1 MRRQR
6 GTDTDRRTT
15 PADSK
20 AGAYHG
26 IVRFEVLGSMRVVAA
41 AHSGGRIAATTE
53 LSLGGPKQRFVLARL
68 VAEPNRV
75 VSVDRLVDGLW
86 GDDPPETARHT
97 VQAYISELR
106 KTLGSLVERDN
117 AGYRIRVSGDTLDT
131 LDFEARVAEA
141 RTRAPLDP
149 SGAVTEFEAALGLWR
164 GPAFDDFSDQ
174 PFLQV
179 EAARLE
185 ELRLAVV
192 EELMQAR
199 LSTGQHAAVIV
210 ELERL
215 TRDHPYREELRAL
228 HMVAL
233 YRSGRQADALRAY
246 QATREVLGEE
256 LGILPSPRLR
266 RLEEQILLQDP
277 DLDPASGRAERGP
290 PTNRWLDNPYLGLRP
305 FREADYARFFGQDQ
319 LVERLVARVLGATRF
334 TALVGPSGS
343 GKSSAVQAGLVPHL
357 RRDHPE
363 VLIAQMQPGSQPH
376 VVLEAA
382 LGQLP
387 GVDHWSVAQLLA
399 SGTGGLLAC
408 VSAVLGDGSSRLL
421 LVVDQFEELFTMVD
435 PAEASRFLALLANA
449 ADDRDGRVHVLVT
462 LRADFYDRPLA
473 DPHLGQLF
481 ADNVVSV
488 VALGPDQLEAAA
500 TLPARQLDIAVE
512 PRLVARLVADVAGQP
527 NALPLFQYAM
537 TEVFDGRDGPV
548 LDLATYERIGG
559 VRKAVARRAES
570 LYGQLDP
577 AEQDAA
583 RQLFLR
589 IVTVSGDIVGRRRA
603 PASELVSLDID
614 VIALRSAID
623 VFARYRLLALDRDPA
638 TGSPTVEVAH
648 DALLAEWHR
657 LRDWIEQCRDD
668 LAKQASFVS
677 AVNEWEAARRDPG
690 YLLTGTRLDD
700 YERWVTTTS
709 LRFTA
714 TEHDFIAISIAAR
727 ETEVADGLQR
737 EHAQSR
743 LRRRSNRQLLLL
755 VAVIG
760 VLAAVISYPLLTTR
774 PTRDTIAVALSGR
787 RADDTFDELVARG
800 VESAAAEFGLDA
812 VVLEPPYTDLDGE
825 LRRLA
830 DSGPKLIFGAVALHK
845 QMLAIAGDYPNTT
858 FALIDSNAAYPT
870 ANVVAVNFA
879 VEQGSFLVGA
889 AAALESATGKIG
901 YIGANSQPFIE
912 AFRAG
917 FEQGAI
923 AADPD
928 AEIVPELIFPRRRS
942 GLDSELGY
950 ADPER
955 AREIAT
961 ALFEDGVDVIF
972 VAAGESY
979 RGVVEAATELSGS
992 GRQLWVIGVD
1002 SDTQYDITDVQRN
1015 HLLTSMFK
1023 RVERGVEA
1031 VVSARGD
1038 GSVAL
1043 PGALTV
1049 TLADGGV
1056 GYTNAGGHLR
1066 PTTVDALETFRAGI
1080 IDGTIKVD
1088 PIPADEPP
1096 TVELPFFLDLRTR
1109 AMTPLAKNLT
1119 GGSGEYAVT
1128 ADGTRLAYGTC
1139 VCNGGDVMTVANVDG
1154 TDAHILEPP
1163 AGVNDY
1169 AAQWSPD
1176 GTKLVFQERNGA
1188 DPHTFGNLFVQDRS
1202 TGHKT
1207 QITELE
1213 ATTSNGWWWIESSFN
1228 PDGRNVIFHLPRG
1241 SPETPN
1247 WDVWS
1252 VPVTGGAPT
1261 LVLAD
1266 AAYPAYFPDGT
1277 HILFVSEMTSH
1288 FAGGSISIADAHGSR
1303 RTLVRATK
1311 EIWLPTISP
1320 DGSSV
1325 AYLDGGAIYVVDVAT
1340 GESSK
1345 VAFGWSVAWLDNHTL
1360 IVVPDR

>member
-1 MRRQR
+1 L
-6 GTDTDRRTT
+6 
-15 PADSK
+15 
-20 AGAYHG
+20 
-26 IVRFEVLGSMRVVAA
+26 VRFEVLGSMRVLAA
-41 AHSGGRIAATTE
+41 VESGTRVGATTE
-53 LSLGGPKQRFVLARL
+53 VVLGGPKQRFVLARL
-68 VAEPNRV
+68 LAEPDRV
-75 VSVDRLVDGLW
+75 VSMDRLVDGLW

-106 KTLGSLVERDN
+106 KALGSLVERDG
-117 AGYRIRVSGDTLDT
+117 AGYRIRVGRDTLDT

-141 RTRAPLDP
+141 RTHAESD
-149 SGAVTEFEAALGLWR
+149 SGGAAAELETALGLWR
-164 GPAFDDFSDQ
+164 GPAFDDFPEQ
-174 PFLQV
+174 MVLQV

-185 ELRLAVV
+185 ELRLAAV

-199 LSTGQHAAVIV
+199 LSAGQLAGVIV

-228 HMVAL
+228 HMIAL

-246 QATREVLGEE
+246 QATRDVLGEE

-277 DLDPASGRAERGP
+277 DLDPTPVRSDLDP
-290 PTNRWLDNPYLGLRP
+290 PSNRWLDNPYLGLRA
-305 FREADYARFFGQDQ
+305 FREADHARFFGQDQ
-319 LVERLVARVLGATRF
+319 LVERLVGRVIGEARF

-343 GKSSAVQAGLVPHL
+343 GKSSAVQAGLVPSL
-357 RRDHPE
+357 RRGHPE
-363 VLIAQMQPGSQPH
+363 VLVAQMQPGTQPYAA
-376 VVLEAA
+376 LDAA

-387 GVDHWSVAQLLA
+387 GVDQRSLTQLLA
-399 SGTGGLLAC
+399 DGRGGLLEC
-408 VSAVLGDGSSRLL
+408 VSTLLGDGSTRLL

-435 PAEASRFLALLANA
+435 HAEARRFLALLATA
-449 ADDRDGRVHVLVT
+449 ADDREGRVHVLVT

-473 DPHLGQLF
+473 DPRLGQLF

-512 PRLVARLVADVAGQP
+512 PRLVARLIADVAGQP

-537 TEVFDGRDGPV
+537 TEVFDARDGPV

-623 VFARYRLLALDRDPA
+623 VFARYRLLALDRDPV

-648 DALLAEWHR
+648 EALLVEWHR
-657 LRDWIEQCRDD
+657 LRDWIDEHRDD
-668 LAKQASFVS
+668 LAKQASFVV
-677 AVNEWEAARRDPG
+677 AVNEWEAAGRDPG

-700 YERWVTTTS
+700 YQRWVTTTG

-714 TEHDFIAISIAAR
+714 TEHDFIDAAVAAR
-727 ETEVADGLQR
+727 EAEVADGLQR
-737 EHAQSR
+737 EDAQSR
-743 LRRRSNRQLLLL
+743 LRRRSHRQLLLL
-755 VAVIG
+755 FATIA
-760 VLAAVISYPLLTTR
+760 VLAALISYPLLTTS
-774 PTRDTIAVALSGR
+774 PARDTIAVALSGR
-787 RADDTFDELVARG
+787 RADSTFNELVARG
-800 VESAAAEFGLDA
+800 VESAAAESGLDA
-812 VVLEPPYTDLDGE
+812 VILEPPYTDLDGD

-830 DSGPKLIFGAVALHK
+830 DGGPALMFGAVAMHQ

-858 FALIDSNAAYPT
+858 FALIDSNVASPAT
-870 ANVVAVNFA
+870 NVVAVNFA

-889 AAALESATGKIG
+889 AAALESATGKLG

-917 FEQGAI
+917 FEQGAV

-928 AEIVPELIFPRRRS
+928 VEIVSRLISPRRTS
-942 GLDSELGY
+942 GLDSESGF
-950 ADPER
+950 ADPEG

-961 ALFEDGVDVIF
+961 ALYDDGVDVIF

-979 RGVVEAATELSGS
+979 RGVIEAATELSGS

-1023 RVERGVEA
+1023 QVERGVEA
-1031 VVSARGD
+1031 VVAAHVDRTL
-1038 GSVAL
+1038 AL
-1043 PGALTV
+1043 SGAITV

-1056 GYTNAGGHLR
+1056 GYTNTAGHLR
-1066 PTTVDALETFRAGI
+1066 PATVDALETFRARI
-1080 IDGTIKVD
+1080 IDGTITVD
-1088 PIPADEPP
+1088 PTPADEPP
-1096 TVELPFFLDLRTR
+1096 TVESPFFLDLQTSDR
-1109 AMTPLAKNLT
+1109 TPLAKNLT
-1119 GGSGEYAVT
+1119 GDGGEYAVT
-1128 ADGTRLAYGTC
+1128 PDGTRLAFGTC
-1139 VCNGGDVMTVANVDG
+1139 RCSGTDVMTVANVDG
-1154 TDAHILEPP
+1154 TDARVLEPP
-1163 AGVNDY
+1163 AGLNDY

-1176 GTKLVFQERNGA
+1176 GTKLVHQERNGA
-1188 DPHTFGNLFVQDRS
+1188 DPHNFGNLFVEDRS

-1207 QITELE
+1207 QLTDLKG
-1213 ATTSNGWWWIESSFN
+1213 TSPSGWWWIESSFN
-1228 PDGRNVIFHLPRG
+1228 PNGQNVIFHLPRG
-1241 SPETPN
+1241 SPETAN

-1252 VPVTGGAPT
+1252 VPVTGGEPT
-1261 LVLAD
+1261 LVLQD

-1277 HILFVSEMTSH
+1277 HIAFVSEMTSH
-1288 FAGGSISIADAHGSR
+1288 FAGGSISIADAQGSR
-1303 RTLVRATK
+1303 RTLVKAKK

-1325 AYLDGGAIYVVDVAT
+1325 AYVDGDEIYVVDVVT
-1340 GESSK
+1340 GESSN
-1345 VAFGWSVAWLDNHTL
+1345 VASGRSVAWLDNHTL